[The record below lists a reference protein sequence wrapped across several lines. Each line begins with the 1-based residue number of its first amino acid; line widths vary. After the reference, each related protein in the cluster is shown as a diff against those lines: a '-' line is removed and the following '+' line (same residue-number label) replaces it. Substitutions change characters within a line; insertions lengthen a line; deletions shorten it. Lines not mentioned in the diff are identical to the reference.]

1 MTHLL
6 FRLILRTCPLLLALC
21 CWAVLPRVAWGLD
34 AQDLFRK
41 AQDSV
46 VVVLALQDKEGQG
59 NFGSG
64 VLLQRGN
71 LVATN
76 HHIIAGAAELQVKLA
91 DGSTVKVLRV
101 RAESPEHDLAILEI
115 PRGGKPLP
123 LARGEAQVGQEILA
137 IGHPQ
142 GLERTLSTGV
152 ISGIRQKDSTR
163 VYQITAPISPGS
175 SGGPILNAK
184 GEVLGLAAFYAV
196 DGQNLNFAVPV
207 SYIQE
212 LLGAR
217 QDGSRHLTPTS
228 RLSIEKGSG
237 EIRIL
242 QSK

>member
-1 MTHLL
+1 MMHLP
-6 FRLILRTCPLLLALC
+6 LRPSRRSVLLPLLLC
-21 CWAVLPRVAWGLD
+21 CWVALPSIAWGLD
-34 AQDLFRK
+34 AQALFRK

-46 VVVLALQDKEGQG
+46 VVVLALQGKEGQG

-76 HHIIAGAAELQVKLA
+76 HHIIDGAAELQVKLA

-115 PRGGKPLP
+115 PRGGRALP
-123 LARGEAQVGQEILA
+123 MARGEAQVGQEILA

-184 GEVLGLAAFYAV
+184 GEILGLAAFYAV

-217 QDGSRHLTPTS
+217 QDGSRHLTPAT
-228 RLSIEKGSG
+228 RLSIEQGAG